1 MEKYYAQVSN
11 LDLGLRD
18 LKIKTAENRQM
29 IDILTS
35 NLIVPIQSEG
45 ISLLQMGSLSSSQ
58 LPGIIFSQEVSS
70 LSSLTTSLKS
80 SPLKQN

>member
-45 ISLLQMGSLSSSQ
+45 ISLLQMGSLSFSQ

-80 SPLKQN
+80 SPLKQD